1 MCCNAPT
8 PAAKPLPCDEPNLP
22 IRDFVQYPDVR
33 LRRRAEPATT
43 IEPAVTSLWA
53 DMLETMYAVAGRWA
67 DGRKAVARA
76 SSNVYCLPVKG
87 LKPEWETVLA
97 KADKSKEPESA
108 MDYPEHERT
117 YEAFLALTKW
127 TVVTVAALLVAM
139 VAGFFWGFGL
149 WGIAIFAILMIAA
162 YFLV

>member
-1 MCCNAPT
+1 
-8 PAAKPLPCDEPNLP
+8 
-22 IRDFVQYPDVR
+22 
-33 LRRRAEPATT
+33 
-43 IEPAVTSLWA
+43 
-53 DMLETMYAVAGRWA
+53 
-67 DGRKAVARA
+67 
-76 SSNVYCLPVKG
+76 
-87 LKPEWETVLA
+87 
-97 KADKSKEPESA
+97 

-149 WGIAIFAILMIAA
+149 WGIAIYAILMIAA